1 MESKNKN
8 LLKNFGIL
16 TLSNFATKI
25 LVFLLVPIYTSALS
39 LEEFGIYDFVT
50 TTFSLFIPI
59 VTLNI
64 IDGVMRFL
72 LDKNSMPSEIAIIG
86 IKFNLLG
93 VFVVAVALLVIYF
106 LSLFPILSDLLSY
119 IFILYILTAFNQ
131 FFIQF
136 AKGLNKVIYMGVAGV
151 INAALTLVFNIL
163 FLVVFEF
170 GLDGFFLAF
179 IISLFVTD
187 LYFFISLRFW
197 RYCTSINI
205 NKSLQKKMIVYSVPL
220 ILTCIGW
227 WVNSGADRYV
237 VSIYCGI
244 AANGLLAAAY
254 KIPSI
259 LNVFQA
265 IFIQAWQITAVKEY
279 ESNDKQKYYAN
290 TFNFINVCMCTICS
304 IIILCVPYIS
314 YILFSNEFYTAW
326 QFVPFLLI
334 CCVINSAAG
343 FIGPILSANMNSK
356 GMALSALYG
365 SIANLSLNI
374 ILVVPLGIQ
383 GVTIASAIASFIIF
397 VVRYRYA
404 KTDMPLSNLSSV
416 FLIWGLLCVQAVIC
430 CYFEIFSL
438 ELPVFIAILFLNR
451 SYIMLSFS
459 KLSSYIKRKHN

>member
-179 IISLFVTD
+179 II
-187 LYFFISLRFW
+187 
-197 RYCTSINI
+197 
-205 NKSLQKKMIVYSVPL
+205 
-220 ILTCIGW
+220 
-227 WVNSGADRYV
+227 
-237 VSIYCGI
+237 
-244 AANGLLAAAY
+244 
-254 KIPSI
+254 
-259 LNVFQA
+259 
-265 IFIQAWQITAVKEY
+265 
-279 ESNDKQKYYAN
+279 
-290 TFNFINVCMCTICS
+290 
-304 IIILCVPYIS
+304 
-314 YILFSNEFYTAW
+314 
-326 QFVPFLLI
+326 
-334 CCVINSAAG
+334 
-343 FIGPILSANMNSK
+343 
-356 GMALSALYG
+356 
-365 SIANLSLNI
+365 
-374 ILVVPLGIQ
+374 
-383 GVTIASAIASFIIF
+383 
-397 VVRYRYA
+397 
-404 KTDMPLSNLSSV
+404 
-416 FLIWGLLCVQAVIC
+416 
-430 CYFEIFSL
+430 
-438 ELPVFIAILFLNR
+438 
-451 SYIMLSFS
+451 
-459 KLSSYIKRKHN
+459 